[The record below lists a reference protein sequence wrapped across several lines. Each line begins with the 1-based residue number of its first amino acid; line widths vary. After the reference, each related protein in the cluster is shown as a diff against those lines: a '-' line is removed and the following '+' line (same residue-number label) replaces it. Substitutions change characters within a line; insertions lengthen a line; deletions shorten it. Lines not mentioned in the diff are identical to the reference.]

1 MANMEQYNKE
11 KQELIE
17 ARRKKAGIDAANV
30 EEAHTFV
37 GTKNGGKR
45 RFLIFGITI
54 NWSYSPCCLSQ

>member
-30 EEAHTFV
+30 EEAHTFE
-37 GTKNGGKR
+37 GPKTGER
-45 RFLIFGITI
+45 EDF
-54 NWSYSPCCLSQ
+54 

>member
-30 EEAHTFV
+30 EEAHTFE
-37 GTKNGGKR
+37 GPKTGKEKISN
-45 RFLIFGITI
+45 FWYHY
-54 NWSYSPCCLSQ
+54 NWSYLPCCLSQ